1 MAAFGYILAFSIVT
15 FRFAFALRSLFHT
28 IYDPGKPLWR
38 KLTLTGENFWGNF
51 TKFVLDTTMT
61 GLCLVF
67 SRIMIAGTAS
77 ALVGA
82 FIGLTLSLT
91 VTGAPMYRDYV
102 REQYQGT

>member
-1 MAAFGYILAFSIVT
+1 MAALGYILAFSIVM

-28 IYDPGKPLWR
+28 IYDPNLATWR
-38 KLTLTGENFWGNF
+38 KLTLSGKNFWGNA
-51 TKFVLDTTMT
+51 TKFVLDTAMT

-82 FIGLTLSLT
+82 FVGLALSLS
-91 VTGAPMYRDYV
+91 VTGAPLYRDFV
-102 REQYQGT
+102 RRQYK